1 MYEFDVLAI
10 FPFTSE
16 TKRMGIIVKERKI
29 NKIILYLKG
38 ADSVI
43 QPKIPTV
50 DADFMSEACS
60 DLAR

>member
-1 MYEFDVLAI
+1 
-10 FPFTSE
+10 
-16 TKRMGIIVKERKI
+16 MGIIVKERKI